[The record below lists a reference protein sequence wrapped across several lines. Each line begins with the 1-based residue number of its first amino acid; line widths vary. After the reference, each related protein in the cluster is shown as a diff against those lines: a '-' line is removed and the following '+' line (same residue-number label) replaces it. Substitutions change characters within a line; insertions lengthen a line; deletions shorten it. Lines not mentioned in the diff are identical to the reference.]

1 MKTVTTQNQKKNNQK
16 GAKLNSLKH
25 RHPEIQ

>member
-1 MKTVTTQNQKKNNQK
+1 MKTVTTQNQKNNQK

-25 RHPEIQ
+25 RDPEIQ